1 MKRGP
6 GELQHIPGDGTKSTA
21 TESPLTRIKIF
32 NLIKKVVMRSTDE
45 EGLINLR
52 QFSALVNEIRMK
64 INIEVHKQKLMSTK
78 KASGS
83 RRFLSFRGSANQDQG
98 NEEVMRGLPK
108 ALKKIQQKILKDF
121 SLINPIKV
129 QEAIEKMDDDGD
141 E

>member
-1 MKRGP
+1 
-6 GELQHIPGDGTKSTA
+6 
-21 TESPLTRIKIF
+21 
-32 NLIKKVVMRSTDE
+32 MRSTDE

-78 KASGS
+78 KATGS
-83 RRFLSFRGSANQDQG
+83 RRFLSMRGMSKDQAS
-98 NEEVMRGLPK
+98 EEVQRGLPK

-129 QEAIEKMDDDGD
+129 QEAIEKMDDGD